1 MVPPIGQRVCRV
13 GSEYRQ
19 RMKPPHRRT
28 LFELLCEQAERYGER
43 PAVICGERVASY
55 RELAARVGRI
65 AAALKAG
72 GFRRGDRIGVLIEN
86 RLEWLEAVFGIAG
99 IGGVAVPFSTWSK
112 PAELGFLIEDSRIE
126 ALFAVDRFGGQDF
139 AAALA
144 ALAPGCQ
151 RLRLIVM
158 LGGDVRPGWVEYET
172 FVTSAEPLI

>member
-1 MVPPIGQRVCRV
+1 
-13 GSEYRQ
+13 
-19 RMKPPHRRT
+19 MKPPHRRT

-65 AAALKAG
+65 AAALQAS

-99 IGGVAVPFSTWSK
+99 IAAVAVPFSTWSK
-112 PAELGFLIEDSRIE
+112 PAELEFLLTDSAVE
-126 ALFAVDRFGGQDF
+126 ALFAVDSFGGQNF

-144 ALAPGCQ
+144 EIAPKCR

-158 LGGDVRPGWVEYET
+158 LGGERRPGWVAY
-172 FVTSAEPLI
+172 